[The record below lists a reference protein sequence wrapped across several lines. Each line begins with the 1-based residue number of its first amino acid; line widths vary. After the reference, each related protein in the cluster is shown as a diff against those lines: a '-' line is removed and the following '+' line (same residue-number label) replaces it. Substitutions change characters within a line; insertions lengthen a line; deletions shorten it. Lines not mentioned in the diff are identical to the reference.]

1 MRYTQ
6 LLLSLFLL
14 FTFVIALP
22 APAPVEAVAAQDAA
36 DKNKNKNNNNN
47 NGNKGTKTK
56 TNNNGNT
63 NKGQT
68 TKATKNGT
76 GGNTKPTADECAA
89 AKKLATGI
97 DKNISIQK
105 QEQKDVA
112 AVKKAVQSGN
122 KAQFDQ
128 AKTKLVATVKS
139 GADVRAENQK
149 IAPKGNAA
157 IPGLKKVCLE
167 VAFSFRREVVNQQ
180 DSNILLQVQ
189 NAQATELKQ
198 AQGLKGNNA
207 DLDTIAQM
215 EKEFSGGIDQN
226 QQNKKDALKGC

>member
-47 NGNKGTKTK
+47 GNKGTKTK

-76 GGNTKPTADECAA
+76 GGNTRPTADECAA

-122 KAQFDQ
+122 KGQFDQ

-157 IPGLKKVCLE
+157 IPGLKKV
-167 VAFSFRREVVNQQ
+167 
-180 DSNILLQVQ
+180 Q

-198 AQGLKGNNA
+198 AQGLTGGNA

>member
-47 NGNKGTKTK
+47 GNKGTKTK

-76 GGNTKPTADECAA
+76 GGNTRPTADECAA

-122 KAQFDQ
+122 KSQFDQ

-157 IPGLKKVCLE
+157 IPGLKKV
-167 VAFSFRREVVNQQ
+167 
-180 DSNILLQVQ
+180 Q

-198 AQGLKGNNA
+198 AQGLTGNNA

>member
-157 IPGLKKVCLE
+157 IPGLKKV
-167 VAFSFRREVVNQQ
+167 
-180 DSNILLQVQ
+180 Q

>member
-1 MRYTQ
+1 MRYPQ

-22 APAPVEAVAAQDAA
+22 APAPIEAVAAQDAA
-36 DKNKNKNNNNN
+36 DNKNKND

-76 GGNTKPTADECAA
+76 GGNTRPTADECAA

-112 AVKKAVQSGN
+112 AVKQAVQSGN
-122 KAQFDQ
+122 KSQFDQ

-157 IPGLKKVCLE
+157 IPGLKKV
-167 VAFSFRREVVNQQ
+167 
-180 DSNILLQVQ
+180 Q

-198 AQGLKGNNA
+198 AQGLAGNNA

-215 EKEFSGGIDQN
+215 EKEFAGGIDQN
-226 QQNKKDALKGC
+226 QQNKKDAVKGC

>member
-1 MRYTQ
+1 M
-6 LLLSLFLL
+6 
-14 FTFVIALP
+14 P
-22 APAPVEAVAAQDAA
+22 PAPVEAVAAQDAA
-36 DKNKNKNNNNN
+36 DKNKNKNNNN
-47 NGNKGTKTK
+47 GTKGTKMK
-56 TNNNGNT
+56 TNNNGNTNKGQT

-76 GGNTKPTADECAA
+76 GGNTRPTADECAA

-122 KAQFDQ
+122 KSQFDQ

-157 IPGLKKVCLE
+157 IPGLKKV
-167 VAFSFRREVVNQQ
+167 
-180 DSNILLQVQ
+180 Q

-198 AQGLKGNNA
+198 AQGLTGNNA

-215 EKEFSGGIDQN
+215 EKEFAGGIDQN
-226 QQNKKDALKGC
+226 QQNKKDAVKGC

>member
-76 GGNTKPTADECAA
+76 GGNTRPTADECAA

-157 IPGLKKVCLE
+157 IPGLEKVKK
-167 VAFSFRREVVNQQ
+167 
-180 DSNILLQVQ
+180 
-189 NAQATELKQ
+189 AQATELKQ

-226 QQNKKDALKGC
+226 QQNKKDAVKGC

>member
-47 NGNKGTKTK
+47 GNKGTKTK
-56 TNNNGNT
+56 TNNSGNT

-76 GGNTKPTADECAA
+76 GGNTRPTADECAA

-122 KAQFDQ
+122 KGQFDQ

-157 IPGLKKVCLE
+157 IPGLKKV
-167 VAFSFRREVVNQQ
+167 
-180 DSNILLQVQ
+180 Q

-198 AQGLKGNNA
+198 AQGLTGGNG